1 MSLVWQARSKS
12 AEWSS
17 PVAVWW
23 MGLSLVAAVNIA
35 AWVYLYRT
43 LPGTS
48 ANAVMLALCAAYVFG
63 CAFRSVL
70 PRADI
75 QRICLFDTWLCS
87 VTIGRTIATIAELAF
102 VAQWALLL
110 HRMGTTTGA
119 DTAVYAALVIV
130 PIIVIA
136 EVFSW
141 YAVLTRNYLYHAI
154 ENSLWAVAFFIIAV
168 GLVRLLPEFDGVV
181 RLSLVAALTG
191 IAGYIA
197 FLVTVDVPMY
207 VTRWRADIANGTR
220 MLRPLE
226 GLRDAT
232 VRRVVT
238 REMSEWRD
246 EIPWMSLYFSGAV
259 WGSLVICVV
268 YAMVG

>member
-1 MSLVWQARSKS
+1 MSLVWPARSKS

-35 AWVYLYRT
+35 AWIYLQRT

-48 ANAVMLALCAAYVFG
+48 ANTLMLALCAAYVFG

-87 VTIGRTIATIAELAF
+87 VTIGRTVATIAELAF

-130 PIIVIA
+130 PIIIVA
-136 EVFSW
+136 EAFSW
-141 YAVLTRNYLYHAI
+141 HAVLTRNYLYHAI

-168 GLVRLLPEFDGVV
+168 GLVRLVPEFDGIP
-181 RLSLVAALTG
+181 RISLVAALAG

-207 VTRWRADIANGTR
+207 LTRWRADRANGAR
-220 MLRPLE
+220 MLRPSE

-232 VRRVVT
+232 MRWVVT
-238 REMSEWRD
+238 RDMAEWKD

-259 WGSLVICVV
+259 WGSLIICLI
-268 YAMVG
+268 YAKV

>member
-1 MSLVWQARSKS
+1 MSLVWPARLKS

-23 MGLSLVAAVNIA
+23 MGLTLVSAINIA
-35 AWVYLYRT
+35 AWVYLQRA

-48 ANAVMLALCAAYVFG
+48 ANVLMLALCAAYVFG

-70 PRADI
+70 PRADV

-87 VTIGRTIATIAELAF
+87 VTIGRTVATIAELAF

-110 HRMGTTTGA
+110 HRMGTTAGA

-136 EVFSW
+136 EAFSW
-141 YAVLTRNYLYHAI
+141 HAVLTRNYLYHAI

-168 GLVRLLPEFDGVV
+168 GLVRLVPEFDGVV
-181 RLSLVAALTG
+181 RISLIAALAG
-191 IAGYIA
+191 IGGYIA

-207 VTRWRADIANGTR
+207 VKRWRADIANGTR
-220 MLRPLE
+220 LLRPRE

-232 VRRVVT
+232 TRWIVT
-238 REMSEWRD
+238 REMSEWKD

>member
-1 MSLVWQARSKS
+1 MSLVWQARPKS

-23 MGLSLVAAVNIA
+23 TGLSLVAAINIV
-35 AWVYLYRT
+35 AWIYLHQT

-48 ANAVMLALCAAYVFG
+48 ANALMLGLSAAYVFG

-87 VTIGRTIATIAELAF
+87 VTIGRTVATIAELAF

-110 HRMGTTTGA
+110 HRMGTRGGA
-119 DTAVYAALVIV
+119 DTAVNAALVIV

-136 EVFSW
+136 EAFSW
-141 YAVLTRNYLYHAI
+141 HAVLTRNFLYHAI

-168 GLVRLLPEFDGVV
+168 GLVRLLPAFDGLV
-181 RLSLVAALTG
+181 RISLVAALTG

-197 FLVTVDVPMY
+197 FLVAVDVPMY
-207 VTRWRADIANGTR
+207 VARWRADIASGAR
-220 MLRPLE
+220 MLRPRE

-232 VRRVVT
+232 MRWVVT

-259 WGSLVICVV
+259 WGSLIICLV
-268 YAMVG
+268 YAMV